1 MNATRILAA
10 AVVLSSLAVAPAQA
24 LTEEEQAQLDAL
36 GQNVVDASAGAKVG
50 SATVT
55 AQGAVM
61 LEGQDACTYD
71 RLLNAQEDC
80 TVEAI
85 LFPPEGVAVDS
96 VYFSPPNE
104 IGYVDMEEWTDDA
117 TSQIDEIWESY
128 VEGSKA
134 QSERLGYEVKPVKW
148 VLYPTLNK
156 DTKVMT
162 YGFLLTFN
170 GEPVINLHSVKFTR
184 KGYVEMTVV
193 TYDEMMSAANSSFD
207 DVATYAANTYTP
219 DNGFR
224 YADFKDGDKVAAIGA
239 VGVLATVMGVEYTKK
254 GTLAAIGAAILV
266 FAKKLWFLLIAI
278 PVAIWGGIRRLF
290 GRGKTSE

>member
-1 MNATRILAA
+1 MKPLQTLTAA
-10 AVVLSSLAVAPAQA
+10 LMLSCLAVAPAQA
-24 LTEEEQAQLDAL
+24 LTEDEQAQLDAIA
-36 GQNVVDASAGAKVG
+36 QNVVDASAGTQVG
-50 SATVT
+50 NATIT

-61 LEGQDACTYD
+61 LEGQDACAYD
-71 RLLNAQEDC
+71 RLLNAEETC
-80 TVEAI
+80 TIEAI
-85 LFPPEGVAVDS
+85 LFPPEDSAVDT

-117 TSQIDEIWESY
+117 SSQIDEIWESY

-156 DTKVMT
+156 ETKVMT

-170 GEPVINLHSVKFTR
+170 GDPVINLHSVKFTR
-184 KGYVEMTVV
+184 NGYVEMTVV
-193 TYDEMMSAANSSFD
+193 TYDEMLSAANSSFD
-207 DVATYAANTYTP
+207 DVANYAASSYTP
-219 DNGFR
+219 DSGFR

-239 VGVLATVMGVEYTKK
+239 VGVLATVMGVQYSQK

-290 GRGKTSE
+290 GRGKTTE